1 MLLTSVSCYSPE
13 FILVEMR
20 VTGNGRPGVDW
31 QEGMRK
37 CVSGAIERTAVVEM
51 VSTVEPDEDVGL
63 T

>member
-1 MLLTSVSCYSPE
+1 
-13 FILVEMR
+13 MR

-37 CVSGAIERTAVVEM
+37 CVSGAIERTSVVE
-51 VSTVEPDEDVGL
+51 VLSAVEPDQDVGL